1 MGPGLRRD
9 DGSGGVNRV
18 AGTFDIDL
26 AQYPKDDN
34 GMTAPIPTYD
44 VDFLV
49 IGAGACGLA
58 GAIAAHDAGISVA
71 VVEKRDRP
79 GGNSSLSTGSL
90 PGAGSRFQRAAG
102 IEDSPDRLFADLM
115 TVSGESDCPDL
126 VRHLCAQSAP
136 TVEWLVDA
144 VGARLSLI
152 TAYKHVGHSVARLH
166 APVSRRGQDLV
177 DDLLAAIAKRG
188 IPLAVGN
195 AVQSLIDED
204 GAVHGA
210 HAVTATGER
219 STIRARKTLL
229 AVNGYAGNPAMVRRF
244 CPEVAGAAYFG
255 ALGSTGEAVQWG
267 EALGARLSNI
277 GAYQGYAAVADPH
290 GSLLSWTT
298 IEKGGIIVDAQ
309 AKRFGDES
317 AGYSGFTRDV
327 MAAAAPRYAIFDSKI
342 FDVAAQEEE
351 FVELANYG
359 GFKSAGAPEALAALI
374 GLDATALSS
383 TLVAARTAAESKQ
396 PDPFGRRDFG
406 LGALSG
412 KLYACRVVP
421 GLFHTQG
428 GLAVDLDGR
437 VLGRRG
443 GAIPNLFAGGGATG
457 GLSGRSGGAGYA
469 SGNGLLS
476 ALALGRLAGLAAA
489 EEVMG
494 ARTG

>member
-1 MGPGLRRD
+1 M
-9 DGSGGVNRV
+9 S
-18 AGTFDIDL
+18 
-26 AQYPKDDN
+26 
-34 GMTAPIPTYD
+34 APSAIFD

-49 IGAGACGLA
+49 FGAGACGLA
-58 GAIAAHDAGISVA
+58 GAIAAHDAGISA
-71 VVEKRDRP
+71 AIVEKRDRP

-102 IEDSPDRLFADLM
+102 IEDSPEKLLADL
-115 TVSGESDCPDL
+115 TAVSAIAGASDCPEL
-126 VRHLCAQSAP
+126 VRHLCVQSAP

-152 TAYKHVGHSVARLH
+152 TAYKHVGHSVPRLH

-177 DDLLAAIAKRG
+177 DDLLAAAVKRG

-195 AVQSLIDED
+195 AVQNLLVED

-210 HAVTATGER
+210 HLVTPTGEA

-229 AVNGYAGNPAMVRRF
+229 AVNGYAGNPALVRRF
-244 CPEVAGAAYFG
+244 CPEVADAAYFG
-255 ALGSTGEAVQWG
+255 ALGSTGEAILWG
-267 EALGARLSNI
+267 ETLGAQLANI

-298 IEKGGIIVDAQ
+298 IEKGGIIVDA
-309 AKRFGDES
+309 AGKRFGDES

-327 MAAAAPRYAIFDSKI
+327 MAAGAPRFAIFDQKI
-342 FDVAAQEEE
+342 FDVAALEEE
-351 FVELANYG
+351 FVELARYG
-359 GFKSAGAPEALAALI
+359 GFKSAASLAALAGLI
-374 GLDATALSS
+374 GLDATALAG
-383 TLVAARTAAESKQ
+383 TLATAQAAARGTM

-406 LGALSG
+406 LAALSG
-412 KLYACRVVP
+412 TLYACRVVP
-421 GLFHTQG
+421 ALFHTQG

-437 VLGRRG
+437 VLDRQGR
-443 GAIPNLFAGGGATG
+443 AIPNLFAGGGATG

-489 EEVMG
+489 KEILD
-494 ARTG
+494 ARTQ